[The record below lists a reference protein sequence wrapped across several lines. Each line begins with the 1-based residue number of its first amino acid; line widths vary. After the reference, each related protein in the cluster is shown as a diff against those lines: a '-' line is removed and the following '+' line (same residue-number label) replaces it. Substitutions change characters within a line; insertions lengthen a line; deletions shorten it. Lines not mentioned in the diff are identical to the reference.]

1 MADIWGYARVSTDG
15 QNLDRQIDALMAAGV
30 SKKHLYCEKMTG
42 TKSDR
47 PKLNRLIDDLE
58 TGDTVII
65 ADLTRI
71 SRSTKDL
78 LEIVDKIKNKG
89 AYIKSL
95 KDTWLDTTSSNPYN
109 DFLLTVMSG
118 LSQLERDLISQRTK
132 EGLAS
137 AKARGRNGGRPSK
150 QNEKA
155 EMVMA
160 LYSNGM
166 KIADIVRNT
175 ELSRSTVYRIIKKHS
190 KNTETMSV

>member
-1 MADIWGYARVSTDG
+1 MGDILGYARVSTDG
-15 QNLDRQIDALMAAGV
+15 QNLDRQIDALIAAGV
-30 SKKHLYCEKMTG
+30 SRKHLYCEKMTG
-42 TKSDR
+42 TKADR
-47 PKLNRLIDDLE
+47 PELNRLINDLE
-58 TGDTVII
+58 INDTVII

-78 LEIVDKIKNKG
+78 LEIVDKIKNKD

-132 EGLAS
+132 EGLVS

-160 LYSNGM
+160 LYDSGM

-175 ELSRSTVYRIIKKHS
+175 ELSRSTVNRIIKNHS
-190 KNTETMSV
+190 SKVEIAAV

>member
-1 MADIWGYARVSTDG
+1 MADFLGYARVSTDS
-15 QNLDRQIDALMAAGV
+15 QNLDRQIDALIAAGV
-30 SKKHLYCEKMTG
+30 SRKHLYCEKMTG
-42 TKSDR
+42 TKADR
-47 PKLNRLIDDLE
+47 PELNRMINDLE

-78 LEIVDKIKNKG
+78 LETVDKIKNKG

-95 KDTWLDTTSSNPYN
+95 KDTWLDTTSNNPYN

-132 EGLAS
+132 EGLVS

-155 EMVMA
+155 EMVMT
-160 LYSNGM
+160 LYGSGM

-175 ELSRSTVYRIIKKHS
+175 ELSRSTVNRIVKNHS
-190 KNTETMSV
+190 SKSEMTAV